1 MTYGHVN
8 HSPLEFQ
15 IRGTWIERML
25 FDKIQIFFTLF
36 GLALLAAAGYLGFG
50 NGNWIPC
57 IALGGAGSGA
67 FIYGVQHEPKD

>member
-1 MTYGHVN
+1 
-8 HSPLEFQ
+8 
-15 IRGTWIERML
+15 ML